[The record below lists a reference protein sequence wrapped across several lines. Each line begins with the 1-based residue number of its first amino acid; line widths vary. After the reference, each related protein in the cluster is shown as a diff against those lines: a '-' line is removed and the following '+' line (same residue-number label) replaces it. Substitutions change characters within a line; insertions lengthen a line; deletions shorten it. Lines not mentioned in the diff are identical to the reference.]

1 MYSAKEAAKITGLST
16 AALRYY
22 EKEKLLPPISRTAQN
37 YRQYSEEDIEWIQM
51 IQCLRRANVPIHA
64 VKEYAALLRQGGKT
78 LNERYAMAQS
88 YQQDLEKQMADLKNA
103 SALVQSKLSF
113 YEALLEEPINE
124 AMTYLDEWRL
134 FKNEGTRRK

>member
-22 EKEKLLPPISRTAQN
+22 EKEELLPPISRTAQN

-78 LNERYAMAQS
+78 LKERYAMAQS

-134 FKNEGTRRK
+134 FKNKGIGRK

>member
-22 EKEKLLPPISRTAQN
+22 EKEELLPPIARTAQN

-64 VKEYAALLRQGGKT
+64 IKEYAALLRQGGKT
-78 LNERYAMAQS
+78 LKARYAMAQS

-134 FKNEGTRRK
+134 FKNKGIGRK